1 MCCVSYCTECR
12 ILDCYISLF
21 LRKTKQF
28 VFDGL
33 EQKMPIRVLVT
44 LYSRSNMSYLRE
56 DITLKQSARAPA
68 RSLIL
73 LVQKFTEDLS

>member
-1 MCCVSYCTECR
+1 
-12 ILDCYISLF
+12 
-21 LRKTKQF
+21 

-56 DITLKQSARAPA
+56 DVTLVQSARPPA

-73 LVQKFTEDLS
+73 LVQKFTEDFS